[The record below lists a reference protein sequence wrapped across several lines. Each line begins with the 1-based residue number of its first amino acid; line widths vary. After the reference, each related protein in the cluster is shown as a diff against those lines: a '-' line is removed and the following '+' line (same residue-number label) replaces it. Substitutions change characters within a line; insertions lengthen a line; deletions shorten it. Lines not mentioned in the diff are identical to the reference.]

1 MAALLVQQDR
11 SRPLRL
17 VKIVLLAVVAGTL
30 MLLGTGPST
39 AASPAAA
46 SQAAPHAV
54 ALSGNAEAQAADDAT
69 GIRSRSLASA
79 KSKKFS
85 RVAVGGGHTCAL
97 EKSGQV
103 RCWGSN
109 KWLQTGDP
117 KAGFITSKPVKVAG
131 LPKLKSMSAG
141 FRHNCGLTKDGRV
154 FCWGENSSDELGVG
168 AGSSAGCPVDT
179 GCPKTSAKA
188 VAVKL
193 TGPTAVAAGTS
204 FSCAIS
210 RGQQV
215 LCWGLNEMGQLGN
228 GTTTSRPS
236 PAATPITGGAS
247 QLALGDEHACALL
260 PKGEV
265 RCWGANYYGQLG
277 SGVKSFRSL
286 EPVAVTL
293 PAAASSITAGLRHT
307 CAQLANGEVFCW
319 GDNRVGQLGDGTKTA
334 RPAPT
339 KISVSG
345 VRALAAGGRNTCVIN
360 TSKKLKCWGDN
371 GVGQLGLGNTKKKSG
386 KKTVKKLASVSHTSI
401 NYAHVCAVSKG
412 AVKCWGNNSHR
423 QLGDRTKTNRYTPV
437 KVK

>member
-1 MAALLVQQDR
+1 MAALLAQQDR
-11 SRPLRL
+11 SRPLWL
-17 VKIVLLAVVAGTL
+17 VRVVLLALAAGTL
-30 MLLGTGPST
+30 MLLGTGPSI

-46 SQAAPHAV
+46 GPAAPQAD
-54 ALSGNAEAQAADDAT
+54 ALTGNAAVQSSDDAT
-69 GIRSRSLASA
+69 GIRSRVFASA

-85 RVAVGGGHTCAL
+85 RVAVGGAHTCAI

-103 RCWGSN
+103 RCWGAK
-109 KWLQTGDP
+109 KWTQTGDP
-117 KAGFITSKPVKVAG
+117 KAGYNTTKPVKVAG

-154 FCWGENSSDELGVG
+154 FCWGENSSGELGAG

-179 GCPKTSAKA
+179 GCAKTSAKA
-188 VAVKL
+188 VAVNL
-193 TGPTAVAAGTS
+193 AQPTAVAAGTS

-210 RGQQV
+210 QGQQV
-215 LCWGLNEMGQLGN
+215 LCWGRNEMGQLGN

-236 PAATPITGGAS
+236 PVATPITGGAS
-247 QLALGDEHACALL
+247 QLALGDEHACVLL
-260 PKGEV
+260 PNGEV

-277 SGVKSFRSL
+277 SGLKSFRSL

-307 CAQLANGEVFCW
+307 CAQLTTGEVFCW
-319 GDNRVGQLGDGTKTA
+319 GDNRVGQLGDGSKTA

-371 GVGQLGLGNTKKKSG
+371 GAGQLGLGNTKKKSG

-412 AVKCWGNNSHR
+412 VVKCWGNNSHL
-423 QLGDRTKTNRYTPV
+423 QLGDRTSKNRYTPV